1 MTWDYR
7 GQFMSGETPSEG
19 PAAFTA
25 SLSIRQHALDGLDL
39 VRHFFQS
46 RLCVDFGVLQTPSR
60 AAAADGVATA
70 IPAVPVIGWSTGVQV
85 GLEMSLCNRR
95 AVRCLVLL

>member
-19 PAAFTA
+19 PAASTT
-25 SLSIRQHALDGLDL
+25 SLSIRQHALDGLAL

-46 RLCVDFGVLQTPSR
+46 RLCVDFGVRQTPSQ
-60 AAAADGVATA
+60 AAAEGVVAA
-70 IPAVPVIGWSTGVQV
+70 VPAVPVIGWSTGVQV